1 MKRIFLYIALSVP
14 LLLPAQTVISIKVDG
29 SINPVV
35 AEYIRHGIERAVSE
49 KATCLLIHLNTPGG
63 LLKSTRIIVGDIL
76 ESPVPVIVFVSPA
89 GAHAGSAGVF
99 ITLAADLAVMAPGTN
114 IGAAHPV
121 AMQGTPDTIMNSKS
135 TNDAAAFIRTIAEFR
150 NRNLQWAEDAVRQS
164 VSITANEALQKNIID
179 LIASGDIELLSQ
191 VDGKYVMRD
200 SAKITLHTKG
210 ATIQKLEMG
219 FTEKILNIVSDPDVA
234 YVLLML
240 GLIGLIF
247 ELLNPGIIFPG
258 IIGFISLVLA
268 FYALNTLPVN
278 YAGLALI
285 SFGII
290 LLLLEI
296 KIVSHGM
303 LAIGGIS
310 ALLIGS
316 LMLIRPESNLEFAR
330 ISRVSIFTS
339 VALLSCFFLFVV
351 GMGLKAQRAKAYMG
365 IESMLGETAEVFE
378 TLNPAGRVQM
388 NGEIWNAVS
397 VSGIMN
403 KGEKV
408 RIKEIKKMTLY
419 VEHLNSQL

>member
-1 MKRIFLYIALSVP
+1 MENMLCEVL
-14 LLLPAQTVISIKVDG
+14 T
-29 SINPVV
+29 
-35 AEYIRHGIERAVSE
+35 
-49 KATCLLIHLNTPGG
+49 
-63 LLKSTRIIVGDIL
+63 
-76 ESPVPVIVFVSPA
+76 
-89 GAHAGSAGVF
+89 
-99 ITLAADLAVMAPGTN
+99 
-114 IGAAHPV
+114 
-121 AMQGTPDTIMNSKS
+121 
-135 TNDAAAFIRTIAEFR
+135 
-150 NRNLQWAEDAVRQS
+150 
-164 VSITANEALQKNIID
+164 
-179 LIASGDIELLSQ
+179 
-191 VDGKYVMRD
+191 
-200 SAKITLHTKG
+200 KITLHTKG
-210 ATIQKLEMG
+210 AAIQKLKWICGKM
-219 FTEKILNIVSDPDVA
+219 LNIVSDPDVA

-258 IIGFISLVLA
+258 IIGFISIVLA

-285 SFGII
+285 AFGII

-303 LAIGGIS
+303 LAIGGIT

-316 LMLIRPESNLEFAR
+316 MMLIRPASNLEFAR

-339 VALLSCFFLFVV
+339 VALLSGFFLFVI

-365 IESMLGETAEVFE
+365 VESMLGETAEVFE

-388 NGEIWNAVS
+388 HGEIWNAVS

-408 RIKEIKKMTLY
+408 RIKEIKKMTLSSF
-419 VEHLNSQL
+419 LFKMLANSSASIT